1 MLEKIDYETSLPALK
16 KEEYYVMA
24 FSGTQYLKHN
34 VLLNTGELVFDVII
48 CTYKS
53 TVNRI
58 VYKEGGRY
66 LGIGVRHV

>member
-1 MLEKIDYETSLPALK
+1 MSEKIDYETSLPALNRG
-16 KEEYYVMA
+16 EYYVMA

-48 CTYKS
+48 CNYTS
-53 TVNRI
+53 TVKRI

-66 LGIGVRHV
+66 LGIGVKHV

>member
-48 CTYKS
+48 CIYTS
-53 TVNRI
+53 SVNRI

-66 LGIGVRHV
+66 LGIGVKHV